1 MSSFAENLGNSAD
14 PSLIYFVHSRF
25 LFLTIISHFGG
36 LYDRLINKRIDLFSF
51 HPYIGLLPNLRR
63 SYIPCTNKSH
73 TNSAPAIPSDLAL
86 VSEEEPTS
94 PTEEVSMIIISSLV
108 LGLMIFGMFSTV
120 GVDVVSGMELEGER
134 EVAVGDIAID
144 TDEELTSEDVGAD
157 KMLVEVVSVL
167 FGRFKSGLLSR
178 PYSSLRKKYVIIKR
192 ISLDRTVCWNK
203 VNSTQFTPQALRQS
217 KIGITLKW

>member
-51 HPYIGLLPNLRR
+51 PPYIGLLPNLRR
-63 SYIPCTNKSH
+63 SYIPCTNNSH

-86 VSEEEPTS
+86 VSEKEPTS
-94 PTEEVSMIIISSLV
+94 PTEEVSLV
-108 LGLMIFGMFSTV
+108 LGLMIFRMFSSV

-134 EVAVGDIAID
+134 KVAVGDIAID

-178 PYSSLRKKYVIIKR
+178 PYSSLRKKVRNNQKNIFGQD
-192 ISLDRTVCWNK
+192 SL
-203 VNSTQFTPQALRQS
+203 LE
-217 KIGITLKW
+217 

>member
-1 MSSFAENLGNSAD
+1 MQLAYLSPFISFGLNFPTNVPFSD
-14 PSLIYFVHSRF
+14 F
-25 LFLTIISHFGG
+25 FG
-36 LYDRLINKRIDLFSF
+36 
-51 HPYIGLLPNLRR
+51 GLLPNLRR

-94 PTEEVSMIIISSLV
+94 PTEEVSLV

-144 TDEELTSEDVGAD
+144 TDEELTSEEVGAD

-167 FGRFKSGLLSR
+167 FGAQHVTSIC
-178 PYSSLRKKYVIIKR
+178 SSIECR
-192 ISLDRTVCWNK
+192 IDM
-203 VNSTQFTPQALRQS
+203 QP
-217 KIGITLKW
+217 